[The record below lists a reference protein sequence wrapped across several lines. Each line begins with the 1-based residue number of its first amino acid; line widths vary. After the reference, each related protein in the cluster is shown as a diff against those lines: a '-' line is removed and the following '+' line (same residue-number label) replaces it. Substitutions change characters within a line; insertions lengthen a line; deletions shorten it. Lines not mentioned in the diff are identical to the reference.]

1 MIDEIPVYVF
11 TNPLLQVYNDSSILD
26 RLPADF
32 QLRLHQAIIVL
43 LYLRF
48 LVTLMGLMLNIL
60 TGLLISESS
69 LEELR

>member
-11 TNPLLQVYNDSSILD
+11 ANPLLQVYNDSSILD
-26 RLPADF
+26 LLPADF
-32 QLRLHQAIIVL
+32 QLRLHQAIVVL

>member
-11 TNPLLQVYNDSSILD
+11 ANPLLQVYNDSSILD

-32 QLRLHQAIIVL
+32 QLRLHQAIVVL

>member
-32 QLRLHQAIIVL
+32 QLRLHQAIVVL

>member
-11 TNPLLQVYNDSSILD
+11 TNPLLQVYNDSSIFD

-32 QLRLHQAIIVL
+32 QLRLHQAIVVL